1 MKKIVILLLCIASF
15 CACKTQ
21 ESSPEPQPTQP
32 KTVTAVAPPTI
43 IYKMKKDY
51 SQNVPITLTS
61 DGEAIASYPHP
72 RDVYTRGELAKPT
85 ALAKGYWLD
94 NRGINEHV
102 AFLSYTYEEYA
113 ALANVPSFDDIKA
126 HIIDRDPIKEMW
138 VCEKHYHYDNL
149 VDELNRMI
157 KHKELQDNCKR
168 IK

>member
-1 MKKIVILLLCIASF
+1 MKKFVILLLCIISF

-21 ESSPEPQPTQP
+21 ETSTETSSAEN
-32 KTVTAVAPPTI
+32 KTVAVAAPPI
-43 IYKMKKDY
+43 VIYKMNKDY
-51 SQNVPITLTS
+51 SENVPITLTD
-61 DGEAIASYPHP
+61 DGDAIASYPHP

-85 ALAKGYWLD
+85 QLAKGYWLD

-113 ALANVPSFDDIKA
+113 ALPDAPSFDDIKA

-138 VCEKHYHYDNL
+138 ISKNHFSRDNL
-149 VDELNRMI
+149 DELNRII
-157 KHKELQDNCKR
+157 KHKELKDKFQR